1 MNAVVRSLL
10 SLNTFVDYLI
20 KAESVL
26 TSRTP
31 HPEFFVAL
39 VGVQK
44 KLKENRQEVISLADL
59 KAAIAKYSKR
69 FASYTQEVH
78 RASNSICCLPKGKD
92 AHEFLISS
100 LCLLEDEVLA
110 FKKGERLAEEKEAT
124 TAAGEPA
131 PSDPPA
137 PPSAELQLFDEDKP
151 LIAPEGGTES
161 TSPLKVGDE
170 ADKDTIVNPTDA
182 AIPLSP
188 EEAESLECPVAAA
201 FDCIVEVTIICK
213 NCKQCTVL
221 EELYRDFSL
230 DIPQSRYV
238 CTQHN
243 YWVVILYL
251 VSIVLQPL
259 L

>member
-78 RASNSICCLPKGKD
+78 TASNSSLCLPKGKD

-151 LIAPEGGTES
+151 LIAPEGRSES

-170 ADKDTIVNPTDA
+170 ADKDTIVNPTDLPVSPA
-182 AIPLSP
+182 AIPVSP
-188 EEAESLECPVAAA
+188 QEAEGLECPAAAA

-230 DIPQSRYV
+230 EIPQSRYV
-238 CTQHN
+238 YTT
-243 YWVVILYL
+243 IIIGL
-251 VSIVLQPL
+251 
-259 L
+259 